1 MKKLIARFVFWITGW
16 KAELID
22 LEIVK
27 RSVMIAAP
35 HTSNWDLVYMVGV
48 FWQYKI
54 PVKFF
59 IKDSYTKGLHGWYF
73 RWLGGIGINRKE
85 AGNMVETAAKLFE
98 LEKELIIV
106 IPPEG
111 TRKRVYKWKK
121 GFYFIAQKANVPV
134 SFGFLDYKNKIG
146 GVGGFINL
154 SDSFENDMDKIQ
166 TFYKTKSGKFPELYN
181 EVIY

>member
-85 AGNMVETAAKLFE
+85 AGNMVETAAKLF
-98 LEKELIIV
+98 
-106 IPPEG
+106 
-111 TRKRVYKWKK
+111 
-121 GFYFIAQKANVPV
+121 
-134 SFGFLDYKNKIG
+134 
-146 GVGGFINL
+146 
-154 SDSFENDMDKIQ
+154 
-166 TFYKTKSGKFPELYN
+166 
-181 EVIY
+181 